1 MYKVKRIGCYNIDIE
16 GDIWNND
23 NLYGI
28 VRFSKFNDD
37 EEEVEHKTIY
47 FQILNDDASFLYR
60 SMPKFKTEKQISDFL
75 KDKKNGQVVRKY
87 AVWC

>member
-47 FQILNDDASFLYR
+47 FQILNDNAFFCIGLCLSSKQKSKFLI
-60 SMPKFKTEKQISDFL
+60 F
-75 KDKKNGQVVRKY
+75 
-87 AVWC
+87 